1 MASKSFIGILGNGPV
16 SPKIHTAELVKR
28 KKVTW
33 AVIVGGLCCF
43 FYILGSWQNS
53 PVDLPSSSFRDL
65 KLVRPPCKE
74 TGGLDFDTHHSS
86 LSSDAGSNYTT
97 FEPCDMKFSEYT
109 PCEDTERSLK
119 YPRDKLIYR
128 ERHCP
133 GKDELLKCLVPP
145 PTGYKNPLP
154 WPQSRDYTWFANTP
168 HKELT
173 VEKAIQKWVQ
183 FQGEKLHFP
192 GGGTFSAGGADKY
205 IDDIAALIPLN
216 DGTVRTAI
224 DTGCGVA
231 SWGAYLLQKNVL
243 TMSFAPRDTH
253 VSQIQFALERGVPAI
268 LGIMAENRMPYPA
281 RSFDMA
287 HCSRCLI
294 PWTKYESLY
303 LIEVDRVLRPG
314 GFWIL
319 SGPPI
324 NWKTHYK
331 GWQRRQEDLKAE
343 QDSIED
349 AARHLCWRKY
359 AERDNLAIWQKPLNH
374 AECEQQRQRD
384 QNLRPHICS
393 RAENPDS
400 AWYRKME
407 TCITPLPEVTDK
419 KEMAGGAL
427 AKWPARVKAVPP
439 RIASGSIPG
448 MTAESFR
455 DDSLL
460 WEKRVNYYKTSLIAP
475 LAKGR
480 YRNIMDMNAGL
491 GSFAAAL
498 VKDPVWVMNVM
509 PSDAK
514 DNTLGVV
521 YERGLIGTYQ
531 NWCEAFSTYPRT
543 YDLIHASGVFSMY
556 QDRCDIVDI
565 LLEMDRILRPE
576 GAIIIRDEVDVLN
589 KVMMIS
595 LGTRWETRMADHE
608 DGPFVREKIL
618 VGVKTYWVGTDLN
631 ATGSST

>member
-1 MASKSFIGILGNGPV
+1 M
-16 SPKIHTAELVKR
+16 KR

-224 DTGCGVA
+224 DTGCGVRKKH
-231 SWGAYLLQKNVL
+231 SLKTWNNVDCQL
-243 TMSFAPRDTH
+243 VWSKVFT
-253 VSQIQFALERGVPAI
+253 
-268 LGIMAENRMPYPA
+268 
-281 RSFDMA
+281 RS
-287 HCSRCLI
+287 CVIC
-294 PWTKYESLY
+294 K
-303 LIEVDRVLRPG
+303 
-314 GFWIL
+314 
-319 SGPPI
+319 
-324 NWKTHYK
+324 
-331 GWQRRQEDLKAE
+331 
-343 QDSIED
+343 
-349 AARHLCWRKY
+349 
-359 AERDNLAIWQKPLNH
+359 LAI
-374 AECEQQRQRD
+374 
-384 QNLRPHICS
+384 IF
-393 RAENPDS
+393 
-400 AWYRKME
+400 
-407 TCITPLPEVTDK
+407 
-419 KEMAGGAL
+419 
-427 AKWPARVKAVPP
+427 P
-439 RIASGSIPG
+439 RSVV
-448 MTAESFR
+448 MTTIFF
-455 DDSLL
+455 D
-460 WEKRVNYYKTSLIAP
+460 
-475 LAKGR
+475 
-480 YRNIMDMNAGL
+480 
-491 GSFAAAL
+491 
-498 VKDPVWVMNVM
+498 
-509 PSDAK
+509 
-514 DNTLGVV
+514 VV
-521 YERGLIGTYQ
+521 YGVCFVLCHGFHTGTRFQ
-531 NWCEAFSTYPRT
+531 TR
-543 YDLIHASGVFSMY
+543 
-556 QDRCDIVDI
+556 I
-565 LLEMDRILRPE
+565 LLKFPP
-576 GAIIIRDEVDVLN
+576 
-589 KVMMIS
+589 S
-595 LGTRWETRMADHE
+595 
-608 DGPFVREKIL
+608 
-618 VGVKTYWVGTDLN
+618 
-631 ATGSST
+631 